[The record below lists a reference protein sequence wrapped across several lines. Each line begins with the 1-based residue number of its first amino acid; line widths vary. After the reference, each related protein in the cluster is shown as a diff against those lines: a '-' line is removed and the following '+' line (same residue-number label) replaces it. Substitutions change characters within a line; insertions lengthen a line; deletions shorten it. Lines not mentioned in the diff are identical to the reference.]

1 MQFNKIHKGKDAKFK
16 TKGDFSSHMRTIAGP
31 MNSNTDEFLKVDV
44 YSAPMHKANE
54 SLSLK
59 LMSPRF
65 TDDKQQSPVKRSICG
80 NVDLWNKKSDEIQ
93 QI

>member
-1 MQFNKIHKGKDAKFK
+1 
-16 TKGDFSSHMRTIAGP
+16 MRTIVGP
-31 MNSNTDEFLKVDV
+31 MDSNTDEFLKVDV

-65 TDDKQQSPVKRSICG
+65 TNDKEQSPIKRSICG
-80 NVDLWNKKSDEIQ
+80 AVDLWNKKSEEIK
-93 QI
+93 QIQNYLMK